1 MEENS
6 ESYIPTTI
14 RDALESAGINI
25 NEIINMKNQLEKS
38 LGSTIN
44 FDKDKS
50 KAIKCEKSDNNV
62 DISDNKT
69 NKLFSDDNV
78 KNNVNTK
85 SNQVVSVS
93 SNLKSIDIKQNISAK
108 ISEQVENAITTTR
121 KPNGRKKSNSQNRYA
136 TVS

>member
-1 MEENS
+1 
-6 ESYIPTTI
+6 
-14 RDALESAGINI
+14 
-25 NEIINMKNQLEKS
+25 MKKQLEMS

-50 KAIKCEKSDNNV
+50 KAINEKSDNSV

-78 KNNVNTK
+78 KNNSNTK

-136 TVS
+136 TVI

>member
-25 NEIINMKNQLEKS
+25 NEIINMKKQLEMS
-38 LGSTIN
+38 LGSTI
-44 FDKDKS
+44 KS
-50 KAIKCEKSDNNV
+50 KAINEKSDNNL

-69 NKLFSDDNV
+69 NKLFSDDS
-78 KNNVNTK
+78 KNNTNTK

-108 ISEQVENAITTTR
+108 ISEQVENAVTTR

-136 TVS
+136 TVI

>member
-25 NEIINMKNQLEKS
+25 NEIINMKKQLEMS

-50 KAIKCEKSDNNV
+50 KAINEKSDNSV

-136 TVS
+136 TVI